1 MKTPVRQLIAD
12 HTRREVRSIG
22 KEAPVAA
29 AVEKMTAD
37 NVGSL
42 CVIDA
47 DRLIG
52 IFTERDLMARVVAVG
67 RDPDRTLIEQ
77 VMTPDPVCIA
87 ADASVGEALQLLD
100 QRDIR
105 HLPVVDDDRLIGMVS
120 LRDVAD
126 FVLAQQDMLIERAVG
141 ATRVSFG

>member
-1 MKTPVRQLIAD
+1 MKTPVGRLIGD

-22 KEAPVAA
+22 KDAPVAA
-29 AVEKMTAD
+29 AVSKMTAD

-47 DRLIG
+47 ERLIG
-52 IFTERDLMARVVAVG
+52 IFTERDLMTRVVAVG
-67 RDPDRTLIEQ
+67 RDPDRTLVEQ
-77 VMTPDPVCIA
+77 VMTPNPICIA

-100 QRDIR
+100 ERDIR
-105 HLPVVDDDRLIGMVS
+105 HLPIVENDRLIGMVS

-126 FVLAQQDMLIERAVG
+126 FVLARQDMLIETAISG
-141 ATRVSFG
+141 TRVTFG